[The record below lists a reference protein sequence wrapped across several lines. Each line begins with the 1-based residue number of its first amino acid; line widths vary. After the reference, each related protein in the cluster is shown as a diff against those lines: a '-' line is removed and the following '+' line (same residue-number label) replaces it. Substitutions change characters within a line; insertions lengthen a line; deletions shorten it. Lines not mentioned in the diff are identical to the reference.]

1 VKARILSLDS
11 DEHRAAQELMPW
23 FVNGTL
29 DADEAALVTGHLAH
43 CSRCQGDAAEQAEL
57 RVAAAGLAVGGGDV
71 DRGWI
76 QLRDRIAAPPRAAAS
91 QPATGRGGSWKQW
104 LPWAVALQS
113 AVLLALVVVLFGI
126 PRDERYHALGAP
138 AAIVEPNAVAV
149 FRNDATNRQIR
160 DALRAAGARIVGGP
174 TLTDAYLLRV
184 ETASAETLARLRAQ
198 PAVLSVE
205 ALQGEASR

>member
-29 DADEAALVTGHLAH
+29 DADEAALVTRHLAH

-57 RVAAAGLAVGGGDV
+57 RAAAADHATGGSSV
-71 DRGWI
+71 DRDWI
-76 QLRDRIAAPPRAAAS
+76 QLRDRIAAPPRAVTSRSAAS
-91 QPATGRGGSWKQW
+91 RSGSWKRW

-113 AVLLALVVVLFGI
+113 AVLLALVVVLFGA

-184 ETASAETLARLRAQ
+184 ESVNAETLARLRAQ
-198 PAVLSVE
+198 PGVLSVE
-205 ALQGEASR
+205 ALQGEALR